1 MQPCG
6 RELYQGWVNLNA
18 GPTATYS
25 QTVQRDS
32 GDISGNNYSII
43 GLLIIRT
50 AIAIAA

>member
-18 GPTATYS
+18 GPTATYTE
-25 QTVQRDS
+25 QGDS
-32 GDISGNNYSII
+32 GDISGNNYNII

>member
-18 GPTATYS
+18 GQLATHSGTA
-25 QTVQRDS
+25 

-43 GLLIIRT
+43 GLLIIRI